1 MTTKEFL
8 IEIAGMG
15 GASGFEG
22 EVSDRIRE
30 ALLPF
35 CDEVQTDVLG
45 NVIACKKGIGKGK
58 IMFCAHM
65 DEVGMMVTHMESDG
79 KIRLSAVGGVDPRA
93 FLYQKVVI
101 HGEEKVEGFIA
112 MTPPEGESLLS
123 EKAPKMEDLYV
134 DTGLPVEKLEN
145 LIRPG
150 HPVTAL
156 QEVHSLQ
163 GDRLTGK
170 AFDDRAGVAALFAC
184 AQNLSR
190 CVHDYTVYFV
200 ASVQEEV
207 GCRGAGVAT
216 RIIEPDIGVAVD
228 VGFGKNPDFPQ
239 VDVELGKGPI
249 IAVGPNC
256 NYNLVK
262 TLKAAASDNGIPC
275 QMMTLPVPRGSDA
288 GPIQIQEEGVYTALV
303 SIPLLYMHTP
313 AEVIAF
319 SDVEKTGK
327 LLSSVVMGLN
337 GQEFIGF

>member
-1 MTTKEFL
+1 MTSKEFL
-8 IEIAGMG
+8 IDIAQTG

-22 EVSDRIRE
+22 QVAARIRE
-30 ALLPF
+30 ALAPL
-35 CDEVQTDVLG
+35 CDEVGTDTLG
-45 NVIACKKGIGKGK
+45 NVIACKKGTGKGK

-65 DEVGMMVTHMESDG
+65 DEVGLMVTGVEPDG
-79 KIRLSAVGGVDPRA
+79 KVRLSPVGGIDPRA
-93 FLYQKVVI
+93 FLYQKAVI
-101 HGEEKVEGFIA
+101 HGREEVEGFIA
-112 MTPPEGESLLS
+112 MTAPEGESLPGA
-123 EKAPKMEDLYV
+123 KAPKVEDLYI
-134 DTGLPVEKLEN
+134 DTGMSAEAVEK

-150 HPVTAL
+150 HPVTIRR
-156 QEVHSLQ
+156 EVRALQ
-163 GDRLTGK
+163 GDRLSGK
-170 AFDDRAGVAALFAC
+170 AFDDRAGVAALLAC

-190 CVHDYTVYFV
+190 CTHDYTVYFV

-216 RIIEPDIGVAVD
+216 RRIGPDIGIAVD

-262 TLKAAASDNGIPC
+262 ELRAAASRNGIPH
-275 QMMTLPVPRGSDA
+275 QTMTLPVPRGSDA
-288 GPIQIQEEGVYTALV
+288 GPIQIQQDGVYAALV

-319 SDVEKTGK
+319 GDVEKTGK
-327 LLSSVVMGLN
+327 LLSSVVMELN
-337 GQEFIGF
+337 GREFVGF